1 MSFGNIRVLSGV
13 QEVLSLV
20 LMIVAMMAVFYLP
33 DIDLMVRVGI
43 VVFAFA
49 IIMLINLATALLRQQ
64 KEIRERQMKQ
74 V

>member
-20 LMIVAMMAVFYLP
+20 LMIVAMMAVIYLP

-43 VVFAFA
+43 AVFAFA

-74 V
+74 A

>member
-1 MSFGNIRVLSGV
+1 MSFGNIRILSGV

-20 LMIVAMMAVFYLP
+20 LMIVAMMAVIYLP

-43 VVFAFA
+43 AVFAFA

-74 V
+74 A

>member
-1 MSFGNIRVLSGV
+1 MLSGV

-20 LMIVAMMAVFYLP
+20 LMIVAMMAVIYLP

-43 VVFAFA
+43 AVFAFA
-49 IIMLINLATALLRQQ
+49 VIMLVNLATALLKQQ

-74 V
+74 A

>member
-1 MSFGNIRVLSGV
+1 MSFGNLRVLSGV

-20 LMIVAMMAVFYLP
+20 LMIVAMMAVIYLP

-43 VVFAFA
+43 AVFAFA

-74 V
+74 A

>member
-1 MSFGNIRVLSGV
+1 MSFGNIRMLSGV

-20 LMIVAMMAVFYLP
+20 LMIVAMMAVIYLP

-43 VVFAFA
+43 AVFAFA
-49 IIMLINLATALLRQQ
+49 VIMLVNLATALLKQQ

-74 V
+74 A

>member
-1 MSFGNIRVLSGV
+1 MSFGNIRILSGV

-20 LMIVAMMAVFYLP
+20 LMIVAMMAVIYLP

-43 VVFAFA
+43 AVFAFA

-64 KEIRERQMKQ
+64 KDIRERQMKQ
-74 V
+74 A